1 METISSRVRM
11 DPWRRRSPCTRGTRP
26 GTGANANA
34 TRTVAIIVG
43 I

>member
-1 METISSRVRM
+1 METIRSRVRM
-11 DPWRRRSPCTRGTRP
+11 DPWRRRSPCTRGTR
-26 GTGANANA
+26 GTRANANA